1 MLQIA
6 SPNIL
11 KTNIEFTQ
19 RDRAGIQDQIHGI
32 NYQFKYIYIYKEK
45 LLCML
50 NQQAHS
56 LL

>member
-6 SPNIL
+6 SLSIP
-11 KTNIEFTQ
+11 KTNVEFTQ

-32 NYQFKYIYIYKEK
+32 HYQFKYIYKEK

-56 LL
+56 SL

>member
-6 SPNIL
+6 SLSIP
-11 KTNIEFTQ
+11 KTNVEFTQ

-32 NYQFKYIYIYKEK
+32 NYQFKYIYKEK

-56 LL
+56 SL